1 MSATRIEDMERLN
14 QWIGSAIKRGAIAVL
29 THRNGDMDT
38 VGSACALANII
49 GPPARACGI
58 HLSTMARAM
67 TGKTN
72 SDFLILD
79 ERSPSWPRNLGGLI
93 IVDAAGPNQPG
104 IELPDVPKCIID
116 HHSAGESFELSVS
129 DLEINWDTCSTAE
142 IIYTWAEKYA
152 LSRINH
158 ESRMLLLAGI
168 ITDTGRFRH
177 ANADAL
183 AIAGR
188 LAADA
193 GIDYTTLIED
203 MESVELNNSQRVA
216 ITKALS
222 RVQTLDAGR
231 WFLSY
236 TRAGTNEGIVAR
248 ALITAG
254 ADIALVCRR
263 SNGETRLTA
272 RACRAA
278 TREGIHLGTLM
289 QKMVERSGGEGG
301 GHAGAA
307 GWTGPIDDTDA
318 TSGFISLLMSIQ
330 GVEHHGS

>member
-1 MSATRIEDMERLN
+1 MGQTRVDDMERLN
-14 QWIGSAIKRGAIAVL
+14 QWIGSSIKRGAIAVL

-49 GPPARACGI
+49 GPSARACGI

-67 TGKTN
+67 IDNTDA
-72 SDFLILD
+72 DFLILD
-79 ERSPSWPRNLGGLI
+79 SKSPAWPRNLGGLI
-93 IVDAAGPNQPG
+93 IVDAAGPTQPG

-116 HHSAGESFELSVS
+116 HHSAGESFEFSES
-129 DLEINWDTCSTAE
+129 DLEINWTTCSTAE
-142 IIYTWAEKYA
+142 IIYEWAENFA
-152 LSRINH
+152 STRIDDTSR
-158 ESRMLLLAGI
+158 SLLLAGI
-168 ITDTGRFRH
+168 VTDTGRFRH

-183 AIAGR
+183 TTAGR
-188 LAADA
+188 LAGDA
-193 GIDYTTLIED
+193 KIDFSSFIEE

-248 ALITAG
+248 SLITAG

-263 SNGETRLTA
+263 SQGETRLTA

-289 QKMVERSGGEGG
+289 EKMVERSGGEGG

-307 GWTGPIDDTDA
+307 GWTGPIDHTDA
-318 TSGFISLLMSIQ
+318 TSGFISILMGNQ
-330 GVEHHGS
+330 GDETGGS

>member
-1 MSATRIEDMERLN
+1 MERLN
-14 QWIGSAIKRGAIAVL
+14 QWIGSTIKRGAIAIL

-49 GPPARACGI
+49 GPTARACGI

-67 TGKTN
+67 IEKTN
-72 SDFLILD
+72 ADFLILD
-79 ERSPSWPRNLGGLI
+79 ENAPSWPRNLGGLI
-93 IVDAAGPNQPG
+93 IVDAAGPSQPG

-116 HHSAGESFELSVS
+116 HHSAGESFEIS
-129 DLEINWDTCSTAE
+129 DMDMEINWDTCSTAE
-142 IIYTWAEKYA
+142 IIFEWAEKYA
-152 LSRINH
+152 LSRIDTS
-158 ESRMLLLAGI
+158 SRMLLLAGI

-177 ANADAL
+177 ANSAAL

-188 LAADA
+188 LTADTE
-193 GIDYTTLIED
+193 IDYSTFIED

-248 ALITAG
+248 SLITAG
-254 ADIALVCRR
+254 ADIALVSRR

-278 TREGIHLGTLM
+278 TIAGIHLGSLM

-318 TSGFISLLMSIQ
+318 TSGFISILMSHQ
-330 GVEHHGS
+330 GVEHSGS

>member
-1 MSATRIEDMERLN
+1 MSQTRVDDMERLN
-14 QWIGSAIKRGAIAVL
+14 QWIGAAIKRGSIAVL

-49 GPPARACGI
+49 GPSARACGI

-67 TGKTN
+67 VAKT
-72 SDFLILD
+72 SADFLILD
-79 ERSPSWPRNLGGLI
+79 QQAPSWPRNLGGVI
-93 IVDAAGPNQPG
+93 IVDAAGPSQPG
-104 IELPDVPKCIID
+104 IDLPDVPKCIID
-116 HHSAGESFELSVS
+116 HHSAGKLFELVDS
-129 DLEINWDTCSTAE
+129 DIEINWNTCSTAE
-142 IIYTWAEKYA
+142 IIFAWAEQYA
-152 LSRINH
+152 SKRIDNQSRN
-158 ESRMLLLAGI
+158 LLLAGI

-177 ANADAL
+177 ADANALSTAGKISADAE
-183 AIAGR
+183 
-188 LAADA
+188 
-193 GIDYTTLIED
+193 IDFSTFVED

-248 ALITAG
+248 SLITAG
-254 ADIALVCRR
+254 ADIALVSRR

-278 TREGIHLGTLM
+278 TRGGIHLGTMM
-289 QKMVERSGGEGG
+289 QMMVDRSGGEGG

-318 TSGFISLLMSIQ
+318 TSGFISILMSNQ
-330 GVEHHGS
+330 GDDDGGS